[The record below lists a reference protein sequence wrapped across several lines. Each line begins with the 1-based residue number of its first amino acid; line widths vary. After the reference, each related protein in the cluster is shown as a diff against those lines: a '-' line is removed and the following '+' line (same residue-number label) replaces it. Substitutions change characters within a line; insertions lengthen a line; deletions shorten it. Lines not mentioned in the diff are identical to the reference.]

1 MHPPISTPAG
11 DRRVFAARFGVLP
24 ATAAFVA
31 SFCERH
37 GIARN
42 DALRLTLIVEEL
54 FTNSVAHGYGGE
66 CDAPIDVAL
75 SADEGEITL
84 VYEDAAPPFDP
95 LSRPPVPPA
104 ELAASVESR
113 PVGGL
118 GIHLVKQLVASA
130 HYAREDGRNRLRLAD
145 SSAA

>member
-1 MHPPISTPAG
+1 M
-11 DRRVFAARFGVLP
+11 LP

-31 SFCERH
+31 SFCARH

-75 SADEGEITL
+75 SVDAGVVTL
-84 VYEDAAPPFDP
+84 VYEDAAPSFDP

-130 HYAREDGRNRLRLAD
+130 HYAREDGRNRLRLGIRREP
-145 SSAA
+145 